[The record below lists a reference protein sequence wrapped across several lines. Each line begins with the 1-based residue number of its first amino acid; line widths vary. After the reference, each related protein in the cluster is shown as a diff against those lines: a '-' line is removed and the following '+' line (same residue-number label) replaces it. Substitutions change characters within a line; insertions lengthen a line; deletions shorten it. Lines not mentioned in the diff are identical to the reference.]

1 MEADIMVYCLV
12 SAPVEDLLV
21 FLLSDSRHIHYNIVR
36 DCLIFFVL
44 STTDW
49 SDYQLKYYLRAPAI
63 SVDEYQYHL
72 LSETISNLH
81 NSGLLKM
88 LHAETFLENQPQP
101 RRS

>member
-1 MEADIMVYCLV
+1 MVYCLV

-21 FLLSDSRHIHYNIVR
+21 FLLSGSRHIHYNIVR

-81 NSGLLKM
+81 GPTS
-88 LHAETFLENQPQP
+88 ENLCTTLDC
-101 RRS
+101 